1 LNIHISIKFNCVA
14 EQLAVT
20 QIRSKLDEHLEIFKN
35 LRQDFSLALLVQIA
49 GRDEEMAGDVKGLV
63 QIGDEQSERKL
74 VVPDVDA

>member
-1 LNIHISIKFNCVA
+1 MNIHISIKFNKIA
-14 EQLAVT
+14 EQLVVT

-63 QIGDEQSERKL
+63 QIGDELSEYKL
-74 VVPDVDA
+74 ALPDVDV

>member
-1 LNIHISIKFNCVA
+1 MKFNSVA
-14 EQLAVT
+14 EQLVVT

-63 QIGDEQSERKL
+63 QIGDELSEYKL
-74 VVPDVDA
+74 ALPDVDV